1 MQDILVVKLGGSSAA
16 SPDFTRWIAA
26 IEEAARPVV
35 IVPGGGPFANAVRKY
50 QTKMGYG
57 DDAAHHM
64 AILAMVQFGLALVS
78 LGTRMVPAHSEA
90 EMTAALEAGKIPVW
104 MAAQSAV
111 EAPEIAR
118 DWSVTSDSLSA
129 WLAGRL
135 PGARLLLVKQID
147 VPEDSTLD
155 AVVGAGIVDESFLSM
170 LHAGTP
176 VHVAGPADLALAGLR
191 LAEGGIPGHEI
202 CGRPAMLDA
211 AE

>member
-26 IEEAARPVV
+26 IEEATRPVI

-57 DDAAHHM
+57 DEAAHHM

-78 LGTRMVPAHSEA
+78 LGSRMVEAHSDD
-90 EMTAALEAGKIPVW
+90 EMIAALDAGKIPVW

-111 EAPEIAR
+111 ESTEVAR

-147 VPEDSTLD
+147 VPEDTHLD
-155 AVVGAGIVDESFLSM
+155 ALAGASIVDESFLSM
-170 LHAGTP
+170 LRPETP
-176 VHVAGPADLALAGLR
+176 VHVAGPSDLALAGVV

-202 CGRPAMLDA
+202 PGRPAILDA

>member
-26 IEEAARPVV
+26 IEEATGPVV
-35 IVPGGGPFANAVRKY
+35 IVPGGGPFANTVRKY

-57 DDAAHHM
+57 DGAAHHM

-90 EMTAALEAGKIPVW
+90 EMTAALRAGKIPVW

-111 EAPEIAR
+111 EAPDIAR
-118 DWSVTSDSLSA
+118 DWTVTSDSLSA
-129 WLAGRL
+129 WLAARL
-135 PGARLLLVKQID
+135 AKSRLLLVKQID
-147 VPEDSTLD
+147 VPDATSLD
-155 AVVGAGIVDESFLSM
+155 ALIGAGIVDESFLSM
-170 LHAGTP
+170 LHSETP
-176 VHVAGPADLALAGLR
+176 VYVAGPSDLALAGVT

-202 CGRPAMLDA
+202 PGRPVMLHA